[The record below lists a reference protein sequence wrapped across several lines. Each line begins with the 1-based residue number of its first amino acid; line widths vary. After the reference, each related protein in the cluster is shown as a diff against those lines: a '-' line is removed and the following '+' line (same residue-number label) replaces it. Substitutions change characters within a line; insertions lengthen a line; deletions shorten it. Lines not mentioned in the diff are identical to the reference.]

1 MIMRIRI
8 PNYTIKP
15 YDSCDEIALIFHNYR
30 KVLFSI
36 DRTAKLKGGKIS

>member
-1 MIMRIRI
+1 MRIRI

-15 YDSCDEIALIFHNYR
+15 YDSCEKSELFHHNYR

-36 DRTAKLKGGKIS
+36 DRAAKLKGGKIS